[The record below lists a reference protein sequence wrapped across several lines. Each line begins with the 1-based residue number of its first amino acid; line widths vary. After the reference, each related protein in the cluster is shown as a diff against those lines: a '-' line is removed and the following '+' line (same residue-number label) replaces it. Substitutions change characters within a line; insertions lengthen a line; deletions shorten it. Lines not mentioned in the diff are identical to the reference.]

1 MTTIIPTPAPV
12 PDPLSSDFGTKAY
25 DFTVWMA
32 AAAPAMTAVAQETN
46 DALNQSLLGMVST
59 TTSSITIAAPGG
71 TVNFTTQANKGY
83 AIGMT
88 LKIASTANPANYVKV
103 RLTAYNISTGVSA
116 GTIISNGGSGT
127 FASWSVFFDVPDPTV
142 LSVPTGEAVAAG
154 NLLAIDDAG
163 NSMSAGSIT
172 TAVLQAVTA
181 TSMHACPLANG
192 NTAIFW
198 TAGSTDYRMMIINKS
213 GGTVLD
219 STSVTTG
226 QNSGLVWSAELTNGN
241 IAIVYFQITT
251 GYPVFK
257 IVSQSGV
264 PVVAETVIEAV
275 AGVGQIKC
283 CALTT
288 GGFAVTYNTA
298 ANNRFATYFN
308 DGTPNRVPTINVS
321 GAQTR
326 VAICPTASG
335 GFIALA
341 GTNSLIGNIYYGLGG
356 VVNTSCGINAP
367 MTSGFGD
374 VNISSIS
381 GTVAATG
388 RYSGAIPS
396 GPTINLASDASSN
409 VINSYGTTSADNS
422 ILHVPFSDLYG
433 VTNTAL
439 GSGHIAALGNGNFMA
454 TFSSVASSGSNEY
467 PRYVIFNGIGQVMW
481 SGVLFSELAKQ
492 GTNTPI
498 LVIPKDTNGYSLI
511 WLAANQ
517 NIKFAQVKSGKVVGV
532 SLGAVGS
539 THQYLSAGEVTVAN
553 TNILNVG
560 DSKINYSRRGAKVV
574 I

>member
-32 AAAPAMTAVAQETN
+32 EAAPAMTAVAQETN
-46 DALNQSLLGMVST
+46 DALNNSLLGMVST

-127 FASWSVFFDVPDPTV
+127 FASWSVFFDVPDPSV

-163 NSMSAGSIT
+163 NSMSSGAVT

-181 TSMHACPLANG
+181 TSLHACPLANG

-198 TAGSTDYRMMIINKS
+198 TAGTTDYRMMIISKS
-213 GGTVLD
+213 GATVLA
-219 STSVTTG
+219 STSIATG
-226 QNSGLVWSAELTNGN
+226 VNSNPIWSAELSNGN
-241 IAIVYFQITT
+241 IVFIHFQITT
-251 GYPVFK
+251 GYPVFR
-257 IVSQSGV
+257 VVNQSGV
-264 PVVAETVIEAV
+264 PVVAGVIIEAV
-275 AGVGQIKC
+275 AATGQIKC
-283 CALTT
+283 CALTG
-288 GGFAVTYNTA
+288 GGFAVTYNLAT
-298 ANNRFATYFN
+298 NNRYAVYAN
-308 DGTPNRVPTINVS
+308 DGTSVLAPANNVT

-341 GTNSLIGNIYYGLGG
+341 GTNALTGNIYNSTGGLVSASAISIATATAG
-356 VVNTSCGINAP
+356 A
-367 MTSGFGD
+367 D
-374 VNISSIS
+374 ANIAAIS
-381 GTVAATG
+381 GSCAAAGSITTSQ
-388 RYSGAIPS
+388 Y
-396 GPTINLASDASSN
+396 GPVVSLASDSANALVNSASGGN
-409 VINSYGTTSADNS
+409 
-422 ILHVPFSDLYG
+422 LRVPFDDVMSF
-433 VTNTAL
+433 TSSL
-439 GSGHIAALGNGNFMA
+439 GNAHIAALANSNFVA
-454 TFSSVASSGSNEY
+454 TFSTRSNSEY
-467 PRYVIFNGIGQVMW
+467 PRYAIFNSIGQMVY
-481 SGVLFSELAKQ
+481 SGILFEEL
-492 GTNTPI
+492 THNNSPV
-498 LVIPKDTNGYSLI
+498 LVIPKDANGFSLV

-517 NIKFAQVKSGKVVGV
+517 NIKFAQVKSGNVVGV

-539 THQYLSAGEVTVAN
+539 THQYLANGAVTLAN
-553 TNILNVG
+553 KNILNVG
-560 DSKINYSRRGAKVV
+560 DSKVNYSRRGTKVV